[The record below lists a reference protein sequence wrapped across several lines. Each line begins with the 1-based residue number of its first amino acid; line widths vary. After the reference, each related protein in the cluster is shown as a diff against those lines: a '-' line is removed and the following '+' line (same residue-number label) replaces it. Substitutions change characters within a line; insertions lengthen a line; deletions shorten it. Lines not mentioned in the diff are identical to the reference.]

1 MSWLETYRGTVFA
14 WEVDSVEHF
23 TVAYYFDRFEDATL
37 LLLSAMG
44 HGPDYITRE
53 GRGCVTTDCYV
64 RYTRELRKGDAM
76 YIQSGVIAADEAG
89 VTLGHKLFDS
99 ADGAL
104 CSTVEQR
111 TVHMDLQ
118 SRAPAP
124 LTAAQR
130 ARTAAFRVAW
140 DGPAREH
147 RPQPRGVEGFVEA
160 ARDTVKPCEMS
171 VYGQSGL
178 SFYIHRFSAA
188 GANCFSAWG
197 MTPAYQREERRG
209 LSTFEFQLAIHG
221 PLRTGD
227 RVEVKSGLLHL
238 GNTSIRVFH
247 KMFVHGALVASLD
260 QLGVHLDIDARRPAR
275 LPDALRDKA
284 RAMMAPSDPGPER
297 GTPDR

>member
-14 WEVDSVEHF
+14 WEVDAVEHF

-37 LLLSAMG
+37 LLLSATG
-44 HGPDYITRE
+44 HGPDYISRE
-53 GRGCVTTDCYV
+53 GRGCVTTGCYV

-76 YIQSGVIAADEAG
+76 YIRSGVIAADAYG

-99 ADGAL
+99 ADGAV

-118 SRAPAP
+118 SWVPAP
-124 LTAAQR
+124 LTPAQH
-130 ARTAAFRVAW
+130 ARFDAFRVVW
-140 DGPAREH
+140 DGPARER
-147 RPQPRGVEGFVEA
+147 RPQPRGIEGFVDA
-160 ARDTVKPCEMS
+160 ARDTVKPREMS

-197 MTPAYQREERRG
+197 MTPAYQRQEHRG
-209 LSTFEFQLAIHG
+209 LSTFEFQLAVHG

-238 GNTSIRVFH
+238 GTTSIRLFH
-247 KMFVHGALVASLD
+247 KMFVQGALVASLD
-260 QLGVHLDIDARRPAR
+260 QLGVHLDTDARRPTR
-275 LPDALRDKA
+275 LPDALRDTA
-284 RAMMAPSDPGPER
+284 RGMIAPSDCGP
-297 GTPDR
+297 